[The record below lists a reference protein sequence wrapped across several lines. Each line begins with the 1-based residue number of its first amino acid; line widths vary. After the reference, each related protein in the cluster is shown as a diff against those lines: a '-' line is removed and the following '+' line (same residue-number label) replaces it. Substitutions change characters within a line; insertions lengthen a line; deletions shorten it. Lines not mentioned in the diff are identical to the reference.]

1 MLLSRDALVY
11 ALFCETDRA
20 QRTKSPL
27 ALVHCGIDDW
37 ESCRTQLGETAFE
50 AAMEEVAGCIGR
62 LLRCY
67 DSLGGVATG
76 EFVLVLPGCDSVNAA
91 SMAERLK
98 REVFGSAVAA
108 GERRIQLAAC
118 FGVAASGG
126 RSPFV
131 VLRDADRAFRRARTR
146 GAGAIEC
153 LATESEHDTARF
165 LMPELRDESPLVRAG
180 GRRNRSQCAE
190 ADERAKGSR
199 NS

>member
-37 ESCRTQLGETAFE
+37 ERWRTHLGENAFE
-50 AAMEEVAGCIGR
+50 AAVEEVAGRVGR

-67 DSLGGVATG
+67 DSLGRVATG
-76 EFVLVLPGCDSVNAA
+76 EFVLVLPGCDNVKAA
-91 SMAERLK
+91 SMAERLI
-98 REVFGSAVAA
+98 REVFGFPVA

-118 FGVAASGG
+118 FGIAASRR

-131 VLRDADRAFRRARTR
+131 VLRDADRAFHRARTR

-153 LATESEHDTARF
+153 FATESEPDAAAF
-165 LMPELRDESPLVRAG
+165 LMPVLRDESPHR
-180 GRRNRSQCAE
+180 
-190 ADERAKGSR
+190 
-199 NS
+199 

>member
-37 ESCRTQLGETAFE
+37 QSWRTQLGETAFE
-50 AAMEEVAGCIGR
+50 AAMVEVAGRIGR

-67 DSLGGVATG
+67 DSLGGVAAG

-91 SMAERLK
+91 SMAERLN
-98 REVFGSAVAA
+98 REVFGLPVVV
-108 GERRIQLAAC
+108 GERRIELAAS

-131 VLRDADRAFRRARTR
+131 VLRDADRAFHRARMR
-146 GAGAIEC
+146 GAGTVEC
-153 LATESEHDTARF
+153 FATESEANPAAF
-165 LMPELRDESPLVRAG
+165 LNPVLQDESLHR
-180 GRRNRSQCAE
+180 
-190 ADERAKGSR
+190 
-199 NS
+199 